1 MRSSRTEFS
10 FFLPLTFA
18 HSFQLTA
25 PSMPQVSRSK
35 ILQLSLRLLFLTRPI
50 LKWSPKLVI
59 SAFKMSLIAIAIS
72 PFQLPCH
79 KRPKQLSVIWI
90 TVITSSLV
98 PFLRKF
104 KVFNPF
110 LTALPSESSSLFES
124 LQFNSLNK
132 KKAKSCFCYLEL
144 FDFWFLEILN
154 SKKSECW
161 INEKKYKNSCIT
173 SLHLLNKFLFI
184 NNACT
189 VLRHYFINI

>member
-10 FFLPLTFA
+10 FFLLLTFA
-18 HSFQLTA
+18 HSFHLTA

-35 ILQLSLRLLFLTRPI
+35 ILQLSSRLLFLTCPI
-50 LKWSPKLVI
+50 FKWSPKLVI

-98 PFLRKF
+98 PFRRKF

-110 LTALPSESSSLFES
+110 LTALSSESSSLFETVS
-124 LQFNSLNK
+124 NSVVWIRKRQNHVS
-132 KKAKSCFCYLEL
+132 A
-144 FDFWFLEILN
+144 ILN
-154 SKKSECW
+154 YLISGF
-161 INEKKYKNSCIT
+161 
-173 SLHLLNKFLFI
+173 LKFL
-184 NNACT
+184 T
-189 VLRHYFINI
+189 LEKEWMLD